1 MTREHLLIVVAAIFY
16 GTVVVGGEFF
26 LRKGF
31 SVFEVALYPMLFMTL
46 SVLPVALIK
55 PQYLIPKERIL
66 FFVVYGLIGAFA
78 EFGQFVGLLFDI
90 PVAVVALVLYTQPA
104 WTILLG
110 STLLGERITARKVAS
125 AGLAFAG
132 VTVLLFGSWGLGTAN
147 PVFGFAAALCGSVFV
162 SLWVVWGRKSGINE
176 QHFVTTTIGW
186 GGFTA
191 LWLVVLWPVLNRLVA
206 DPAVTRLS
214 ADFPVSHWAYLLL
227 FAIAGGIIPSFCFFK
242 GLRVV
247 DASVAGIILL
257 LEPVSAAFLAAILFG
272 ESLSVTTLIGGA
284 LILLSNYLVS
294 SAPEPTQGGGV
305 RSPGDGGWSREDT
318 YELKE

>member
-1 MTREHLLIVVAAIFY
+1 MKREHLLIVVAAIFY

-46 SVLPVALIK
+46 AVLPVALIK
-55 PQYLIPKERIL
+55 PQYRIPKERIP

-78 EFGQFVGLLFDI
+78 EFGQFVGLIFDI

-132 VTVLLFGSWGLGTAN
+132 VTVLLFGAWGVGTAN

-191 LWLVVLWPVLNRLVA
+191 LWLVVLWPVLNRVVA

-214 ADFPVSHWAYLLL
+214 ADFQISHWAYLLL
-227 FAIAGGIIPSFCFFK
+227 FAIVAGIIPSFCFFK
-242 GLRVV
+242 GLRAV

-257 LEPVSAAFLAAILFG
+257 LEPVSAALLAAIIFG
-272 ESLSVTTLIGGA
+272 ESLSVTTLVGGA

-294 SAPEPTQGGGV
+294 SAPEPASGSEAQGL
-305 RSPGDGGWSREDT
+305 GDEVWSRGRHS
-318 YELKE
+318 